1 MTRLQFDPMKHRYT
15 LDGRWIPGTTGIIG
29 KAINKPHLVAWIEKL
44 GQAEANRVRDA
55 SAEFGTR
62 VHAMVESINLGT
74 HRYRIDGHLNVDDD
88 LRPFADA
95 YLEWFQAEV
104 LEVVGAETL
113 VYSEEHWYAGTADGI
128 LLLRGRTHPTL
139 ADLKTSKGDYPHDE
153 WGLQI
158 VAYQVAALESLGLV
172 TTSRMVI
179 HMPSDRPGKLF
190 PIELPQ
196 AAAAAD
202 WKAFLHCR
210 GIYDWIAA
218 KEAEKRR
225 PAGRLVV
232 PAAAR
237 PAGQRA
243 GEGRPR

>member
-1 MTRLQFDPMKHRYT
+1 MTRLLFDPTRHRYT

-44 GQAEANRVRDA
+44 GQVEANRVRDA
-55 SAEFGTR
+55 SALLGTR
-62 VHAMVESINLGT
+62 VHSVVESINLGT
-74 HRYRIDGHLNVDDD
+74 HRYRPDGELDVDDD
-88 LRPFADA
+88 LRPYADA
-95 YLEWFQAEV
+95 YMEWFQSEV
-104 LEVVGAETL
+104 VEVVGAETPL
-113 VYSEEHWYAGTADGI
+113 YSEEHWYAGTADGI

-153 WGLQI
+153 WGLQC

-190 PIELPQ
+190 PIEIPQ
-196 AAAAAD
+196 ATAAAD
-202 WKAFLHCR
+202 WQAFLHCR
-210 GIYDWIAA
+210 GIYEWIQS

-225 PAGRLVV
+225 PGGRLTV

-237 PAGQRA
+237 RAPAPPA
-243 GEGRPR
+243 EGGG